1 MIFHF
6 IIFRFLY
13 SKRCRIS
20 EDGSAAAAFGA
31 TKNQPIRE
39 RTPLFLLGYTHRNP
53 SFPAYSKSTG
63 NCTISPCLVK
73 HGTGD
78 EGLIYANHALV
89 QCL

>member
-20 EDGSAAAAFGA
+20 EDGSAAAAFGT

-39 RTPLFLLGYTHRNP
+39 RCTWTDPRACSTYLPDTLIVIFRCTEKTFSVGSELRVLMTP
-53 SFPAYSKSTG
+53 TG
-63 NCTISPCLVK
+63 IEPVLPP
-73 HGTGD
+73 
-78 EGLIYANHALV
+78 
-89 QCL
+89 